1 MSYEPV
7 THLDWARCFPSSH
20 VGLYFLGTRR
30 ARECGAF
37 VAVFLATVFQHVLSS
52 RHVRTQF
59 MLRLFLI
66 IISGC
71 SV

>member
-37 VAVFLATVFQHVLSS
+37 VAVFLATVFQHVLCLAVDMFGRSS
-52 RHVRTQF
+52 
-59 MLRLFLI
+59 
-66 IISGC
+66 C
-71 SV
+71 SDCS